1 MFGILTNCHTF
12 IGQNDRLMK
21 NPLYEL
27 IKKIILEILT
37 DLLDDGKFNGSN
49 RANKNLNAPE

>member
-12 IGQNDRLMK
+12 IGQNVIIMK

-27 IKKIILEILT
+27 IKKIVLEILT

-49 RANKNLNAPE
+49 RVNKNLNAPE